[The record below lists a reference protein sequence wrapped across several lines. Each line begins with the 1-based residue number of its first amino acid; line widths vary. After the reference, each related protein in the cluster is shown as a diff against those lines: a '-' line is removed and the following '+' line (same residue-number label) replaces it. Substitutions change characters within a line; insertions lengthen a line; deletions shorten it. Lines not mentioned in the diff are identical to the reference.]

1 MKTILITGGAGF
13 IGSHL
18 CKRLLN
24 ENNNIICIDNLF
36 SGYMENI
43 QDLINN
49 KNFKFIQHDIINKIE
64 IDESIDEIYHLA
76 CPASP
81 KFYQKDPLFTLKT
94 CFEGT
99 YNICELAILKNARIL
114 FTSTSEIYGDPLI
127 HPQKENYWGN
137 VNTIG
142 IRSCYDEGKRIGE
155 TILTEFHR
163 NKQLNIQIARIF
175 NTYGPN
181 MSPSDGRV
189 ITNFVS
195 QYIEQQDITIY
206 GNGSQTRSLCF
217 INDTVD
223 GIIKLM
229 NLCKYSGPVNIGN
242 PIELTINEINEII
255 RKHFFFSKSK
265 TIYLDLPQDDPKCR
279 KPDISKAKE
288 LLNWE
293 PKILFKDGLNSTI
306 KFIKLKL
313 QTKKLHM

>member
-43 QDLINN
+43 QDLLNN

-64 IDESIDEIYHLA
+64 IDEGIDEIYHLA

-81 KFYQKDPLFTLKT
+81 KYYQKDPLFTLKT

-99 YNICELAILKNARIL
+99 YNICELAILKNAKIL

-217 INDTVD
+217 IDDTVD

-229 NLCKYSGPVNIGN
+229 NLYKYSGPVNIGN

-265 TIYLDLPQDDPKCR
+265 TIYVDLPQDDPKCR
-279 KPDISKAKE
+279 KPDISKAIE

-306 KFIKLKL
+306 TFIKLKL
-313 QTKKLHM
+313 QTKKIHM